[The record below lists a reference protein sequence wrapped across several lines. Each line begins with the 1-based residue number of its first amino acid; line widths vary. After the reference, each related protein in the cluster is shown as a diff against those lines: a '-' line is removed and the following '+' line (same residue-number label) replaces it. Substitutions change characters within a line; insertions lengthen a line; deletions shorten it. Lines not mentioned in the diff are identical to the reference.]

1 VTCTTG
7 AAEAVAVTE
16 VVTEGLAVAE
26 LEIDVEMT
34 EVMALLELETLEMLA
49 SYGSETSVIV
59 AIGVFVA
66 VAVEMK
72 VDEHDSSVPLT
83 VTVTVASLSS
93 SLVGLAAVPVLVMVP
108 VRVEGTVVAATVPA
122 RLELVIDVEIVVE
135 SSSTSSPLIF
145 FVVTS

>member
-1 VTCTTG
+1 
-7 AAEAVAVTE
+7 

-26 LEIDVEMT
+26 LEIDLEMT